1 MTTDLEVAAR
11 PAQSSDLPL
20 LATIRQGQ
28 LDAVADHRGGGLLGE
43 KDRAVNGPD
52 SLTRLELASSD
63 AEYELIVGTLD
74 GYPFGYGLLAIEEL
88 SDGRTLGVI
97 EDLVVEPDARD
108 VGLGE
113 EIMNAV
119 VDRARARGCFGVD
132 SRALPGDR
140 ETKNFFESFGLKA
153 RLLVVHRTLD

>member
-11 PAQSSDLPL
+11 PARSADLPF

-28 LDAVADHRGGGLLGE
+28 FEAVADHRGGGLLGE
-43 KDRAVNGPD
+43 RDRAVNGSD
-52 SLTRLELASSD
+52 SLARLELASSG
-63 AEYELIVGTLD
+63 EGYELVVGTLD
-74 GYPFGYGLLAIEEL
+74 GYPFGYGLLAVEEL
-88 SDGRTLGVI
+88 GDGRTLGVI

-113 EIMNAV
+113 EIMNEL

-153 RLLVVHRTLD
+153 RLLVVHRTLE